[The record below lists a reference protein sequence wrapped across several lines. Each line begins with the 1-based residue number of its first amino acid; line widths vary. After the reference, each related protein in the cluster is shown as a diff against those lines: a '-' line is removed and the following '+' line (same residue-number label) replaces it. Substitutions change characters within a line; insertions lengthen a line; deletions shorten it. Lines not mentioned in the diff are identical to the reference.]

1 MLKLHYLAGMA
12 YMVVCGLAIR
22 SARQPIPAPPAPAV
36 PVTPEREPAQPV
48 VVGVNAVAWFQSIKP
63 FCNSVEVE
71 TALRRSR
78 PPAGTE
84 GAAYEA
90 GCLALA
96 GKVDRARTLITQ
108 LDGGERARAAGIV
121 FEIAHPVADA
131 GDDRSA
137 GPIMA
142 MVVEFW
148 PNHYMA
154 LYHAGMSEVALG
166 ANDLARRHLEAFMQE
181 YKSEDGWRS
190 SARGALERLSR
201 Q

>member
-1 MLKLHYLAGMA
+1 MLRLYYLAGMT
-12 YMVVCGLAIR
+12 YMVLCAVAIR
-22 SARQPIPAPPAPAV
+22 AAGR
-36 PVTPEREPAQPV
+36 PVTPPAEAVRPVKAEVEPVQQV
-48 VVGVNAVAWFQSIKP
+48 VATGDASAWFQSIKP
-63 FCNSVEVE
+63 FCNSVEVL
-71 TALRRSR
+71 TALARSR
-78 PPAGTE
+78 PPAGTQ

-96 GKVDRARTLITQ
+96 GKVDRARDVIAQ
-108 LDGGERARAAGIV
+108 LEGSERAPAAGIV

-166 ANDLARRHLEAFMQE
+166 ATDLARRHLEAFMQE
-181 YKSEDGWRS
+181 YKVEDGWRS
-190 SARGALERLSR
+190 SARGALERLG
-201 Q
+201 QQ